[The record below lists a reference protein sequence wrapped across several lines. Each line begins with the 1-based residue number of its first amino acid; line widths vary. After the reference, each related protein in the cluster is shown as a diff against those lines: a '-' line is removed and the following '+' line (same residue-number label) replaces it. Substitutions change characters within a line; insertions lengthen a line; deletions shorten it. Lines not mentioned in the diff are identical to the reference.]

1 MTKHY
6 SVSINVF
13 RAILALQVTLGGVLL
28 GLLILRWPVAAG
40 VVMAIGVS
48 VVMWMAIYRLVTS
61 GHQPLPTPARDAAA
75 TVDGMPVK
83 EVTVQP

>member
-28 GLLILRWPVAAG
+28 ALLMLRWPVVGG
-40 VVMAIGVS
+40 VVLALAVC
-48 VVMWMAIYRLVTS
+48 VVMWMAIYRIVTR
-61 GHQPLPTPARDAAA
+61 GHQPLPTPVRDAAA
-75 TVDGMPVK
+75 AVDGRPVQNV
-83 EVTVQP
+83 EVMQ

>member
-1 MTKHY
+1 MRRIY
-6 SVSINVF
+6 SVSIGWF

-28 GLLILRWPVAAG
+28 GLMALRWPLVGG
-40 VVMAIGVS
+40 VVLAVGVS
-48 VVMWMAIYRLVTS
+48 VVMWAAIYRIVTR

-83 EVTVQP
+83 NVEVMP

>member
-28 GLLILRWPVAAG
+28 GLMALRWPVAAG
-40 VVMAIGVS
+40 VVMAIGVC
-48 VVMWMAIYRLVTS
+48 VLMWASIYQIVTR

-83 EVTVQP
+83 NVEVMP

>member
-28 GLLILRWPVAAG
+28 GLMALRWPVAAG
-40 VVMAIGVS
+40 VVLALAVC
-48 VVMWMAIYRLVTS
+48 VLMWWAIYRLVTS
-61 GHQPLPTPARDAAA
+61 GHQPLPKPERNAAA
-75 TVDGMPVK
+75 TVDGRPVQSV
-83 EVTVQP
+83 EVQP